1 MTTLPHLIKIKH
13 EKQDEIGLKSCTFQL
28 SDSFNPVNMIDNV
41 VKDVLTMLSQVNK
54 KKGTA
59 IAVECPKFLKH
70 YAKTGVE
77 RSTPLRLYFGKNI
90 GEPGKIKGKPG
101 KFVTRASYDVRP
113 DCAAIGGD
121 MKTSITREWTRSME
135 NLADALSS
143 AILNDDVFREG
154 CTGFLAFNHVSVL
167 FYFTDP
173 GAPQEE
179 RREVRLGYHTDV
191 NIRPNG
197 DSSEERKHHDQVV
210 GTPTVVLSLGDKKL
224 LEFKKR
230 YVEDTKSWVK
240 DVDQEA
246 DLGKILMHGSFHFLD
261 PRDEQVGKRVH
272 DEKESQFRH
281 RVISKSKSGD
291 EKVKGCVSLCFR
303 QVPTA
308 MYNVKT
314 STLVDEEGNFI
325 QNDTKNHKMQARDF
339 FLKKRAKELH
349 YSNER
354 EVIEKWLKK
363 FHDKLA
369 DDHKEYM
376 KKNKNLKKRK
386 KQNQKHRKNNKK

>member
-1 MTTLPHLIKIKH
+1 MTTLPHLTKIKH
-13 EKQDEIGLKSCTFQL
+13 EKQDEFGLKSCTFKL
-28 SDSFNPVNMIDNV
+28 SDSLNPVNMIDNV
-41 VKDVLTMLSQVNK
+41 VKDVLTMLSQVNQ

-70 YAKTGVE
+70 YAKTGIE
-77 RSTPLRLYFGKNI
+77 RRTPLRLYFGKNI
-90 GEPGKIKGKPG
+90 GEPGKIKGKRG
-101 KFVTRASYDVRP
+101 NFVTRASYDVRP

-121 MKTSITREWTRSME
+121 MKSSITREWTPSMK
-135 NLADALSS
+135 NLAGALST
-143 AILNDDVFREG
+143 AILNDDVFCEG

-173 GAPQEE
+173 DAPQEE
-179 RREVRLGYHTDV
+179 RREVHLGYHTDV

-197 DSSEERKHHDQVV
+197 DSSEEKKHDQVA

-230 YVEDTKSWVK
+230 YVKDTKSWVK
-240 DVDQEA
+240 DVDQKA

-261 PRDEQVGKRVH
+261 PRDEQVVKRVQ

-281 RVISKSKSGD
+281 RVISKSKSD
-291 EKVKGCVSLCFR
+291 DKKVKACVSLCFR

-308 MYNVKT
+308 MYNVRT

-325 QNDTKNHKMQARDF
+325 QNDTTNPKMQARDSL
-339 FLKKRAKELH
+339 LKKREKELH
-349 YSNER
+349 YSKER
-354 EVIEKWLKK
+354 EEIEKWLKK
-363 FHDKLA
+363 FHDSLR
-369 DDHKEYM
+369 DDHAEYM
-376 KKNKNLKKRK
+376 KRNKNLKKRK
-386 KQNQKHRKNNKK
+386 KQNEKHRKNNKK